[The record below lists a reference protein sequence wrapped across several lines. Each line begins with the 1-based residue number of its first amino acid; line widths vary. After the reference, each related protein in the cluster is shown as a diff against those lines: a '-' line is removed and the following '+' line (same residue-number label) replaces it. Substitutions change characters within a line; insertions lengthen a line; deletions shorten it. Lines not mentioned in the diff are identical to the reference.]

1 MATRQNKLLRFF
13 FVVFVFSLPFWL
25 IGHVTGLELSP
36 GLPISALMSL
46 CPTMAASMLLYWEHD
61 ADAVIRLLKRSL
73 DYERIKAKTWY
84 MAIIFV
90 MPCAT
95 LLSYG
100 IMRFMGFPLTIPVS
114 CFLWL

>member
-1 MATRQNKLLRFF
+1 
-13 FVVFVFSLPFWL
+13 
-25 IGHVTGLELSP
+25 
-36 GLPISALMSL
+36 
-46 CPTMAASMLLYWEHD
+46 MAASMLLYWEHD
-61 ADAVIRLLKRSL
+61 ADAVIRPLKRSL

-95 LLSYG
+95 LLSFG